1 MEENKKTT
9 SPSNVVYASLGSS
22 QYPRARLFSH
32 MFEYFV
38 IFFSSAFHGKAK
50 ENREPETVDTVFT
63 PSTLISNLVSWT
75 P

>member
-50 ENREPETVDTVFT
+50 EIV
-63 PSTLISNLVSWT
+63 NLKRWT
-75 P
+75 QFLPHPH